1 LGTGL
6 NQTGNE
12 LIRHC
17 IKLIF
22 EKEAAHFNVTKY
34 QREDWKNNSF
44 LLPFFKYFFYFL
56 FIAERSDT
64 LHLG

>member
-1 LGTGL
+1 
-6 NQTGNE
+6 
-12 LIRHC
+12 
-17 IKLIF
+17 LIF

-44 LLPFFKYFFYFL
+44 LLPFFKYLFYFL